1 MKKKMKVKNVL
12 DNKKIKIT
20 YLKNRNLFLLQ
31 SLKEMIKSKK

>member
-1 MKKKMKVKNVL
+1 MQKKMKVKNVL

-20 YLKNRNLFLLQ
+20 YLKNRNLLQLQ